1 MNTTE
6 PYPEKYKTLWKLR
19 NGQTVL
25 LRPVKSE
32 DEPMWLEMF
41 GGWSEETVHY
51 RFFGTIKVPLTHEF
65 SASCTDIDYDK
76 EIAIVAELEEDGKR
90 KLLGVVRLFV
100 EPVKKTGEIAFVVAD
115 QWHRQGLGSKLVNY
129 IIEIGKDKKLDTIH
143 AVTLQYNY
151 KAIGL
156 MKKIGFNLEFSD
168 EDIVKATLN
177 LNYEDHTMTQ
187 KEIENSQIPLTEEK
201 HHTKKDLRDLKG
213 TLTHDEAEE
222 QQKLI
227 EEEFEKI

>member
-6 PYPEKYKTLWKLR
+6 PYPEKYKALWKLR

-25 LRPVKSE
+25 LRPVKPE

-41 GGWSEETVHY
+41 SGWSEETIRY

-65 SASCTDIDYDK
+65 SVSCTNIDYDR

-115 QWHRQGLGSKLVNY
+115 AWHRQGLGSKLVNY
-129 IIEIGKDKKLDTIH
+129 IVEISKDKKLDAIQ
-143 AVTLQYNY
+143 AVILRDNY

-156 MKKIGFNLEFSD
+156 MKKIGFNLEFPD

-177 LNYEDHTMTQ
+177 LKTENVPTIIQ
-187 KEIENSQIPLTEEK
+187 KEIGKLQISLTEENDK
-201 HHTKKDLRDLKG
+201 RV
-213 TLTHDEAEE
+213 
-222 QQKLI
+222 I
-227 EEEFEKI
+227 